1 MKLSIDE
8 YYDDRTGEYIG
19 SRYAINDEP
28 CSEDDF
34 NEMFEELNFSD
45 YDDED
50 DDCDCVNCTI
60 DRYVEMIYELAD
72 GQICPICLRD
82 IMCDFFETMVDH
94 IVIES
99 IEDN

>member
-8 YYDDRTGEYIG
+8 YYDDRTGEFVG

-50 DDCDCVNCTI
+50 DGCDCVDCTI
-60 DRYVEMIYELAD
+60 DRYVEMIYELAND
-72 GQICPICLRD
+72 QICPGCVHDVLES
-82 IMCDFFETMVDH
+82 FFETMVDH
-94 IVIES
+94 IIIES
-99 IEDN
+99 LEGN

>member
-8 YYDDRTGEYIG
+8 YYDDRTGEYVG

-28 CSEDDF
+28 CSENDF
-34 NEMFEELNFSD
+34 DEMFEELNFSD

-50 DDCDCVNCTI
+50 CCDCVDCTI

-72 GQICPICLRD
+72 GQICPGCVHDVLES
-82 IMCDFFETMVDH
+82 FFETMVDY

>member
-8 YYDDRTGEYIG
+8 YYDDRTGEYVG
-19 SRYAINDEP
+19 SRYTINNEP
-28 CSEDDF
+28 CSEYDF
-34 NEMFEELNFSD
+34 DEIFEELNFSD

-50 DDCDCVNCTI
+50 DGCDCVNCTI

-72 GQICPICLRD
+72 GQICPGCAHDVLES
-82 IMCDFFETMVDH
+82 FFETMVDH